1 MKVDAK
7 KATEPKKKSKW
18 GPFLGGLVVGLPV
31 GLLAFLKWVCTLS
44 FTSRLSP
51 DFFHQCESEYPKAM
65 SYLRKYVPLN
75 WPEQEVVEEVVEEEE
90 GPITVTIK
98 EDELEEQIRNLLHS
112 MEEKETIDGV
122 DVERIIS
129 VLVAAREMLL
139 EEKQALAV
147 CPVSPSDILE
157 EEKPVE
163 ATEASEST
171 EATPEPPSEPT
182 LEEIPAKAIPAK
194 ETPVEAVESSEPS
207 EPSEPSEWHITFAA
221 APEEGEWGFTSLL
234 REVREELRELK
245 DQGFDIHVYRTDKK
259 TMAALAA
266 DPDVKIIR
274 LAPVGKMPTL
284 ASIGPL
290 PGTYPVTE
298 FPIPDKGAGQLR
310 RERDDCD
317 QGLRSCQAFLT
328 EAAKHLPSIHDQMLK
343 TQNAA
348 EYSSVSNT
356 SQSQDG
362 LVWLTGYI
370 PAAEVEGF
378 KKAAAQAHWAWAME
392 DPAADDDKVPTKV
405 KYNKVTRLMIP
416 VFDILGVV
424 PGYREYDI
432 SFWFLGFFTLFFAM
446 IIGDAGY
453 GCLFLLAALVMTL
466 KSKKASTAVQLLWL
480 LSIATIVWGALT
492 GTWFGL
498 EQAMDVPLLRSLVI
512 PTFAN
517 YPAYFGVSTTV
528 QQNAIMKFCFILG
541 TVQLSLACVM
551 NIRRKLREKD
561 LSWLADLGWLA
572 AIDALYF
579 VVLYLVIGQQVNLMP
594 VACVVIAGFLL
605 VVLFGGMSPDKSFGQ
620 GLKAGLGDAFTVFL
634 NTISAF
640 GNIMSYIRLFAVG
653 MASLAI
659 AQSFNNMALGFKG
672 PLVIAA
678 VLILLIGHGLN
689 IVMGLLSV
697 VVHGVR
703 LNLLEFSGQLGMEWA
718 GIAYDPFKKRD
729 KIKK

>member
-1 MKVDAK
+1 MIEKMKV
-7 KATEPKKKSKW
+7 
-18 GPFLGGLVVGLPV
+18 V
-31 GLLAFLKWVCTLS
+31 
-44 FTSRLSP
+44 
-51 DFFHQCESEYPKAM
+51 H
-65 SYLRKYVPLN
+65 
-75 WPEQEVVEEVVEEEE
+75 
-90 GPITVTIK
+90 I
-98 EDELEEQIRNLLHS
+98 
-112 MEEKETIDGV
+112 
-122 DVERIIS
+122 
-129 VLVAAREMLL
+129 VAA
-139 EEKQALAV
+139 
-147 CPVSPSDILE
+147 
-157 EEKPVE
+157 
-163 ATEASEST
+163 ASEKTALLDRLRTLGIVHFAEKASADQRHLERFAQLSRMDMALQEYVGPGRET
-171 EATPEPPSEPT
+171 APMSDKDFEPFYKELADCLERRKT
-182 LEEIPAKAIPAK
+182 LQEKKTAAG
-194 ETPVEAVESSEPS
+194 
-207 EPSEPSEWHITFAA
+207 AA
-221 APEEGEWGFTSLL
+221 AEKLAEWGDFSP
-234 REVREELRELK
+234 EELRELK

-266 DPDVKIIR
+266 DPDVRVIR

-298 FPIPDKGAGQLR
+298 FPIPDKGPGQLR

-370 PAAEVEGF
+370 PEAEVEGF

-453 GCLFLLAALVMTL
+453 GCLFLLAALVMTV
-466 KSKKASTAVQLLWL
+466 KGKKASTAVQLLWL

-517 YPAYFGVSTTV
+517 YPAHFGVESTT
-528 QQNAIMKFCFILG
+528 QQNTIMKFCFILG

>member
-1 MKVDAK
+1 MIERMKVVHIVAAASEKTTLLDRLRELGVVHFAE
-7 KATEPKKKSKW
+7 KAGADQQYTERFAQLSRMA
-18 GPFLGGLVVGLPV
+18 
-31 GLLAFLKWVCTLS
+31 LAL
-44 FTSRLSP
+44 
-51 DFFHQCESEYPKAM
+51 QEYPKTPQETTVLSDSEFEAFYQQLSDCM
-65 SYLRKYVPLN
+65 SRRK
-75 WPEQEVVEEVVEEEE
+75 
-90 GPITVTIK
+90 
-98 EDELEEQIRNLLHS
+98 
-112 MEEKETIDGV
+112 
-122 DVERIIS
+122 
-129 VLVAAREMLL
+129 ALL
-139 EEKQALAV
+139 EQQTAA
-147 CPVSPSDILE
+147 
-157 EEKPVE
+157 
-163 ATEASEST
+163 
-171 EATPEPPSEPT
+171 
-182 LEEIPAKAIPAK
+182 
-194 ETPVEAVESSEPS
+194 
-207 EPSEPSEWHITFAA
+207 HAA
-221 APEEGEWGFTSLL
+221 AEKLAEWGRFAPT
-234 REVREELRELK
+234 ELRELK
-245 DQGFDIHVYRTDKK
+245 EQGWDIHIYRTDKK

-370 PAAEVEGF
+370 PEAEAEGF

-416 VFDILGVV
+416 VFDILGTV

-453 GCLFLLAALVMTL
+453 GCLFLLTAAALTV
-466 KSKKASTAVQLLWL
+466 KSKKPSNAVQLLWV
-480 LSIATIVWGALT
+480 LSIATIVWGAMT

-498 EQAMDVPLLRSLVI
+498 EGAMDVPLLRSLVV

-517 YPAYFGVSTTV
+517 YPEYFNVTTTQ
-528 QQNAIMKFCFILG
+528 QQNSVMKFCFILG

-551 NIRRKLREKD
+551 NIRRKTREKD
-561 LSWLADLGWLA
+561 LSWVADLGWLC
-572 AIDALYF
+572 AICALYF
-579 VVLYLVIGQQVNLMP
+579 VVLYLVIGEQVNLTP
-594 VACVVIAGFLL
+594 IAAVVLLGFVL
-605 VVLFGGMSPDKSFGQ
+605 VVCFGGMSPDKTFAQ
-620 GLKAGLGDAFTVFL
+620 GLKAGLGNAFTVFL

-672 PLVIAA
+672 PLVVVGI
-678 VLILLIGHGLN
+678 LIMLVGHGLN

-703 LNLLEFSGQLGMEWA
+703 LNLLEFSGQLGMEWT
-718 GIAYDPFKKRD
+718 GTAYAPFKKLD
-729 KIKK
+729 KIRK